1 MTVSAQ
7 PLTASWLA
15 SLPPQERNRFLAS
28 LSPDEQEEL
37 FYRWKF
43 WARPNQIAPPGDWR
57 TWLLMAGRGFG
68 KTRTGAEWIRERA
81 ALGGRRLA
89 IVGRTAADVR
99 DVMIEG
105 ESGLLAISPPWFK
118 PRYQPSKRR
127 LTWPNGSI
135 ATTYSAD
142 RPDTLRGPQHHD
154 AWCDELAAWRF
165 PEAWDQLQFGL
176 RLGDDPRVVV
186 STTPRPV
193 KHIRELLQQST
204 TIVSRGGSYE
214 NRANLAGAFFDQI
227 IRRYEGTRLG
237 RQELEG
243 ILLDDNPFALW
254 QRTNLDEHRVGKVP
268 ELARIVV
275 AIDPPSTSEDED
287 SAEAGIVVAGLGMDG
302 HGYVLEDLSQQA
314 SPLKWAQIAVAAFHR
329 WKADRVVAETN
340 QGGEMVEHTLRSV
353 DKFIP
358 FTGVHA
364 SRGKRTRA
372 EPVSA
377 LYEQGRVH
385 HFGVFATLEDQMCEW
400 MPDVDDSPDRMDALV
415 WAFFDLFPL
424 ATPSW
429 FQDPNVRDYLLQR
442 AKT

>member
-1 MTVSAQ
+1 M
-7 PLTASWLA
+7 
-15 SLPPQERNRFLAS
+15 
-28 LSPDEQEEL
+28 
-37 FYRWKF
+37 
-43 WARPNQIAPPGDWR
+43 
-57 TWLLMAGRGFG
+57 
-68 KTRTGAEWIRERA
+68 
-81 ALGGRRLA
+81 
-89 IVGRTAADVR
+89 
-99 DVMIEG
+99 
-105 ESGLLAISPPWFK
+105 
-118 PRYQPSKRR
+118 
-127 LTWPNGSI
+127 TWPNGSI